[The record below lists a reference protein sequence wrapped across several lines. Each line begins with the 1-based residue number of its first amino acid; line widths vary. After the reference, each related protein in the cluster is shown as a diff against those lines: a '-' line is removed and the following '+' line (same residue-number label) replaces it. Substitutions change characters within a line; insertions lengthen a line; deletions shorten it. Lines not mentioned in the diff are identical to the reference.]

1 MPLHG
6 VRPVE
11 AEPSWREKSGVR
23 LEPEIKMSLLKNIVS
38 NPGRRSFL
46 RATVLAGLGGLGPTG
61 RKPASGAAVEE
72 AGLPDWVV
80 RARQQIPAT
89 RESHYFQTGGI
100 GVSPSPVIERVSE
113 LLQVQNRGPA
123 DPRFFRILKE
133 AEDSCRPLVA
143 ETFGARE
150 EEVGLTHNT
159 TEALNIPIWSIDWKP
174 GDELVISD
182 QEHPALLMPTYNLHR
197 RLGVRYRIA
206 PIDLESDVVE
216 NVLREL
222 SPRTR
227 LVAIS
232 HVSRRS
238 GLVVPG
244 RDLAHALH
252 ERGVRLLLD
261 GAQAAGN
268 VPVRFHELEC
278 DYYSLCGHKWLMGPK
293 GTGAVLIR
301 KNLLATTPVSWT
313 GAHSQTS
320 HDDKGNFEWH
330 PSARRY
336 EFGTRA
342 QAVFGGFAEALR
354 WMRSLGR
361 QNIHDRVAALS
372 RRASRKIQKSG
383 KFGLVSPS
391 DEMSANGVVVLRL
404 PQGHD
409 AQEISAKLARSDH
422 ILVSSLPHP
431 RDLRVCL
438 HFFNTWGE
446 FETLMSRLDTY
457 CS

>member
-1 MPLHG
+1 
-6 VRPVE
+6 
-11 AEPSWREKSGVR
+11 
-23 LEPEIKMSLLKNIVS
+23 MSAPKNVAS
-38 NPGRRSFL
+38 NPGRRGFL
-46 RATVLAGLGGLGPTG
+46 RAAVLAGLGGLGPAG
-61 RKPASGAAVEE
+61 RMPASGAAVEE
-72 AGLPDWVV
+72 PGLPDWVV
-80 RARQQIPAT
+80 KARQQIPAT
-89 RESHYFQTGGI
+89 RESRYFQTGGI
-100 GVSPSPVIERVSE
+100 GASPAPVIERVSE
-113 LLQVQNRGPA
+113 LLRVQNQGPA
-123 DPRFFRILKE
+123 DPRFFRVLKE
-133 AEDSCRPLVA
+133 AEDSCRPLLA
-143 ETFGARE
+143 ETLGARE
-150 EEVGLTHNT
+150 QEVGLTHNT
-159 TEALNIPIWSIDWKP
+159 TEGLNIAIWSIDWKP
-174 GDELVISD
+174 GDELVISN

-197 RLGVRYRIA
+197 RLGVRYRVA
-206 PIDLESDVVE
+206 SIDLESDVVE

-238 GLVVPG
+238 GRVVPG
-244 RDLAHALH
+244 RDLARALH

-268 VPVRFHELEC
+268 IPVRFHELEC
-278 DYYSLCGHKWLMGPK
+278 DYYSLCGHKWLLGPK
-293 GTGAVLIR
+293 GAGAVLIR
-301 KNLLATTPVSWT
+301 QDLLETTPVSWT

-320 HDDKGNFEWH
+320 HDNAGNFEWH

-354 WMRSLGR
+354 WTGSLGR
-361 QNIHDRVAALS
+361 RNIHDRIAALS
-372 RRASRKIQKSG
+372 RRASKKIQEAK
-383 KFGLVSPS
+383 KFNLLSPA
-391 DEMSANGVVVLRL
+391 DETSSNGVVVLRL
-404 PQGHD
+404 PEGH
-409 AQEISAKLARSDH
+409 AAREISVKLAHSDH
-422 ILVSSLPHP
+422 ILVSPLDHP